1 MADTRFIYLQTNTG
15 DTYTNNEDP
24 TNYRYKKLVAVD
36 YENLNGEIEDTG
48 FTTGLGNT
56 SSVILFKPH
65 TVKMSLIFDSRADRS
80 AFVPVLPMINKIG
93 YSDLFINED
102 EDEAFTWWADIL
114 VSGYENV
121 ENPYINGYEQQIT
134 VTIKSPWRKVA
145 NLVNTGS
152 VEVAKG
158 NKVYNL
164 AYGYRA
170 NGYAYGAFSI
180 EVTNFSITPGKVYNL
195 VVPDGTAVIRMF
207 DTDPTT
213 GLARLVV
220 ELPLDSAKPSQIN
233 SDWSAVDI
241 YGFRKSMSAFVPN
254 DSIDMIRRLTVADEY
269 GNAPRVS
276 YQFFDASGNML
287 QYQYS
292 YTQTSNFI

>member
-24 TNYRYKKLVAVD
+24 SKYRYKKLVAVD

-56 SSVILFKPH
+56 SNVILFKPH
-65 TVKMSLIFDSRADRS
+65 TVKMSLIFGSRVERS
-80 AFVPVLPMINKIG
+80 AFIPTLPMINKLG
-93 YSDLFINED
+93 YSDLFINDD
-102 EDEAFTWWADIL
+102 EDKAFTWWADIL

-121 ENPYINGYEQQIT
+121 ENPYINGYEQTIT
-134 VTIKSPWRKVA
+134 LTIKSPWRKVA
-145 NLVNTGS
+145 NLINTGT

-158 NKVYNL
+158 TKVYNK
-164 AYGYRA
+164 AYNYRS
-170 NGYAYGAFSI
+170 NGYSYGGFAI
-180 EVTNFSITPGKVYNL
+180 EVTTFSITPGKVYNL
-195 VVPDGTAVIRMF
+195 KVPEGTAIIRMY
-207 DTDPTT
+207 DTDPITN
-213 GLARLVV
+213 LSRLIV
-220 ELPLDSAKPSQIN
+220 ELPLDSAKPSEIN
-233 SDWSAVDI
+233 TDWSAIDM
-241 YGFRKSMSAFVPN
+241 YGFRKSMSAFVQN
-254 DSIDMIRRLTVADEY
+254 ASIDTIRRLTVADEY

-276 YQFFDASGNML
+276 YQFFDASGNTL